1 MNADGLAIGAGPSAG
16 YDEGDLIDHN
26 KNGS

>member
-1 MNADGLAIGAGPSAG
+1 MDTDRLAIGAGLSAG